1 METCIAEEISLK
13 ILTVYQR
20 SQIFAHNKV
29 VQVLSYRSPLL
40 KWPELSS
47 FVWKTTRITQQ
58 KYYLHMLWST
68 TNPERTKS
76 KVCVTTAMRSKGK
89 FQLSFPRSRELSI
102 RYIYFFILQMAID
115 ASNVKRS
122 AASFNEH
129 YNSWIQRFRSFRHRQ
144 DLCLAKIQL

>member
-1 METCIAEEISLK
+1 METYIAEEISFFKKSRKPYHNYTLNRYLSCPTLTRVCQHVNWVTYIKSAFTPGVHFIWQLK

-20 SQIFAHNKV
+20 SQIFARNKV

-76 KVCVTTAMRSKGK
+76 KVCVTTAMRSNGE
-89 FQLSFPRSRELSI
+89 F
-102 RYIYFFILQMAID
+102 
-115 ASNVKRS
+115 
-122 AASFNEH
+122 
-129 YNSWIQRFRSFRHRQ
+129 
-144 DLCLAKIQL
+144 